1 MMLELIYITS
11 ALAAALFG
19 YGAFLLRLQKFEDG
33 YRKDVKSMSLLFSLI
48 YPLVQALAFINQ
60 DFLTEKFEKKVKK
73 KLSVSGNPLHL
84 IPLEFLALKQVS
96 ALGGGAFGILLF
108 FSFDANP
115 LIVILFAMVT
125 FFLPD
130 LWLSETIDR
139 RKREI
144 FRTQPYFMDLL
155 TLSVQAGLDFTQA
168 IAKVVDSGTPG
179 ALRDEFEKLL
189 QDIRLGLTRSEA
201 LLGLAERTD
210 MYETRSFA
218 SALIQADKMGTP
230 IAEAL
235 STQSEMRRGERF
247 QVAEKKANEAPVKML
262 FPLLFF
268 IFPAVF
274 IMILVPIM
282 LKFLEEG
289 M

>member
-1 MMLELIYITS
+1 MTLKLIYISS

-19 YGAFLLRLQKFEDG
+19 YGALQLRLQKFEDG
-33 YRKDVKSMSLLFSLI
+33 YRKDAKSMPLLFSLI
-48 YPLVQALAFINQ
+48 YPLVQILAYINQ
-60 DFLTEKFEKKVKK
+60 GFSLEKFEKKVKK
-73 KLSVSGNPLHL
+73 KLNISGNPLHL
-84 IPLEFLALKQVS
+84 IPVEFLALKQIG
-96 ALGGGAFGILLF
+96 ALGGGGFALLLV
-108 FSFDANP
+108 FSHDANP
-115 LIVILFAMVT
+115 LLVVLFAMVT

-130 LWLSETIDR
+130 LWINETIDK

-168 IAKVVDSGTPG
+168 IAKVVDRGLPG

-189 QDIRLGLTRSEA
+189 QDIRLGLTRREA

>member
-1 MMLELIYITS
+1 MLKLIYLSTGLS
-11 ALAAALFG
+11 AVFFG
-19 YGAFLLRLQKFEDG
+19 LGVFQLRLQKFEDG
-33 YRKDVKSMSLLFSLI
+33 YRKDTKSMPILFGLI
-48 YPLVQALAFINQ
+48 YPLIQIFAFINNS
-60 DFLTEKFEKKVKK
+60 LELKGFEEKVKK
-73 KLSVSGNPLHL
+73 KLTISGNPLHL
-84 IPLEFLALKQVS
+84 IPVEFLALKQVA
-96 ALGGGAFGILLF
+96 ALGGFLFGLLLV
-108 FSFDANP
+108 FSHEAKP
-115 LIVILFAMVT
+115 MLAVLFGMIA
-125 FFLPD
+125 FFLPN

-139 RKREI
+139 RKSEI

-168 IAKVVDSGTPG
+168 IARVVERGQPG

-189 QDIRLGLTRSEA
+189 QDIRLGLTRRDA

-210 MYETRSFA
+210 MYEIRSFA

-230 IAEAL
+230 LAEAL

-274 IMILVPIM
+274 IMILVPIL
-282 LKFLEEG
+282 LKFMEEG